1 MFSRSESLYD
11 EEDQMKRLSRKLA
24 EISKTKDEK
33 ILSEAKEL
41 IIRLKTINR
50 RWNID
55 GLDRFIKDRQRDLFF

>member
-55 GLDRFIKDRQRDLFF
+55 GLDRFIKDKQRELFF